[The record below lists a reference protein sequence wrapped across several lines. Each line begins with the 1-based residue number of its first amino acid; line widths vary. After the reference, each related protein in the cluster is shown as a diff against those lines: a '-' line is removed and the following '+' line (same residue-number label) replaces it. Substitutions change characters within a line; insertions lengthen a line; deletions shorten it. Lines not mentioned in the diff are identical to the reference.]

1 MAGMPEKSEM
11 ILKLSL
17 KWLTIPVGIL
27 IVSLSGS
34 ALNLTLRFGVVSNLA
49 EDWV

>member
-1 MAGMPEKSEM
+1 MGLPNTKE
-11 ILKLSL
+11 ILMKLGL
-17 KWLTIPVGIL
+17 KWLTIPMGIL

>member
-1 MAGMPEKSEM
+1 MVGLPNTKE
-11 ILKLSL
+11 ILIDLGL
-17 KWLTIPVGIL
+17 KWLTIPMGIL

-34 ALNLTLRFGVVSNLA
+34 ALNLTIRFGVVSNLA